1 MLFGKNQ
8 NTSIDIYLQNIVIL
22 YFLLTFDSVIPIKNI
37 FSHFRKISLTQ
48 TVVLKNKKIKAAY
61 IKLNIN
67 VNNYLGA
74 SNITIFSRKKRAL
87 QVNNNIISII
97 PSQKKTQLKF

>member
-67 VNNYLGA
+67 VNNYFR
-74 SNITIFSRKKRAL
+74 S
-87 QVNNNIISII
+87 
-97 PSQKKTQLKF
+97 LKYHYF